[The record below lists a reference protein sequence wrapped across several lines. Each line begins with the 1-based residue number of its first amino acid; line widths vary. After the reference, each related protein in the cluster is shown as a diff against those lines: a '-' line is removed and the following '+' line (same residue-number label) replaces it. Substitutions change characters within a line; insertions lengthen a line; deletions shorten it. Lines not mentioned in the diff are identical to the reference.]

1 MVKVGSRG
9 IVLVLLVNIYIYI
22 YICMK
27 LSILLLTIFLI
38 SILPIS
44 GQPTPL
50 DTTHRKVWLS
60 GIGGV
65 NSFLRSPIIGMTG
78 EIEITDN
85 KYPLIIHFN
94 GSYSLVMSRQGQDIV
109 MQTPN
114 SILTS
119 QLDFGR
125 RFKKFDVVISPIG
138 FMGYYPKT
146 DFVPQMSL
154 SFYYKGIK
162 LSQSDNLQFRLTAN
176 YNYAINPGFGFNAV
190 INYRFKQF
198 KNL

>member
-1 MVKVGSRG
+1 
-9 IVLVLLVNIYIYI
+9 
-22 YICMK
+22 MK
-27 LSILLLTIFLI
+27 PLIFLLTIFLI
-38 SILPIS
+38 NISPVS

-50 DTTHRKVWLS
+50 DTTYRKVWLS
-60 GIGGV
+60 SMGGV

-94 GSYSLVMSRQGQDIV
+94 GSYSVVMSRQDQIQKR
-109 MQTPN
+109 QTLN
-114 SILTS
+114 SILTT

-125 RFKKFDVVISPIG
+125 RFEKFDVIISPIG

-146 DFVPQMSL
+146 EFVPQMSL

-162 LSQSDNLQFRLTAN
+162 LSQSNNLQFRLTTN

-190 INYRFKQF
+190 LNYRFKQF

>member
-1 MVKVGSRG
+1 
-9 IVLVLLVNIYIYI
+9 
-22 YICMK
+22 MK
-27 LSILLLTIFLI
+27 LSVLLLTVFLI
-38 SILPIS
+38 IGISPIS

-50 DTTHRKVWLS
+50 DTTYRKVWLS
-60 GIGGV
+60 SMGGV
-65 NSFLRSPIIGMTG
+65 NSFLRRPIKGMTG
-78 EIEITDN
+78 EVEITDN
-85 KYPLIIHFN
+85 KHPLIIHFN
-94 GSYSLVMSRQGQDIV
+94 GSYCLVMSRQGQ
-109 MQTPN
+109 MQERQTPN
-114 SILTS
+114 SILTT

-125 RFKKFDVVISPIG
+125 RFEKFDVVISPIG

-162 LSQSDNLQFRLTAN
+162 LSQSNNLQFRLTTN

-190 INYRFKQF
+190 LNYRFKQF

>member
-1 MVKVGSRG
+1 M
-9 IVLVLLVNIYIYI
+9 
-22 YICMK
+22 CMK

-65 NSFLRSPIIGMTG
+65 NSFLSSPIIGMAG

-146 DFVPQMSL
+146 DFIPQMSL
-154 SFYYKGIK
+154 SFYYKKIK
-162 LSQSDNLQFRLTAN
+162 LYKSGNLQFRLTAN
-176 YNYAINPGFGFNAV
+176 YNYAINPGFGFNGV
-190 INYRFKQF
+190 LNYRFKQF

>member
-1 MVKVGSRG
+1 MGSRN
-9 IVLVLLVNIYIYI
+9 IVLVLLVNI

-65 NSFLRSPIIGMTG
+65 NSFLSSPIIGMAG

>member
-1 MVKVGSRG
+1 MGSRN
-9 IVLVLLVNIYIYI
+9 IVLVLLVNI

-44 GQPTPL
+44 GQPIPL

-65 NSFLRSPIIGMTG
+65 NSFLRSPIIGMAG

-119 QLDFGR
+119 QIDFGR

>member
-1 MVKVGSRG
+1 
-9 IVLVLLVNIYIYI
+9 
-22 YICMK
+22 MK
-27 LSILLLTIFLI
+27 PLIFLLTIFLI
-38 SILPIS
+38 NISPVS

-50 DTTHRKVWLS
+50 DTTYRKVWLS
-60 GIGGV
+60 SMGGV

-94 GSYSLVMSRQGQDIV
+94 GSYSVVMSRQGQIQER
-109 MQTPN
+109 QTLN
-114 SILTS
+114 SILTT

-125 RFKKFDVVISPIG
+125 RFEKFDVIISPIG

-146 DFVPQMSL
+146 EFVPQMSL

-162 LSQSDNLQFRLTAN
+162 LSQSNNLQFRLTTN

>member
-1 MVKVGSRG
+1 
-9 IVLVLLVNIYIYI
+9 
-22 YICMK
+22 MK
-27 LSILLLTIFLI
+27 LLILLLTTFLI
-38 SILPIS
+38 GVLPIN
-44 GQPTPL
+44 GQPTSL

-60 GIGGV
+60 SMGGV
-65 NSFLRSPIIGMTG
+65 NSFLRSPIVGMTG

-94 GSYSLVMSRQGQDIV
+94 GSYSVVMSRQGKTSER
-109 MQTPN
+109 QTPN

-125 RFKKFDVVISPIG
+125 RFEKFDVVISPIG

-162 LSQSDNLQFRLTAN
+162 LSQIDNLQFRLTAN
-176 YNYAINPGFGFNAV
+176 YNYAINPGFGFNAI

>member
-1 MVKVGSRG
+1 M
-9 IVLVLLVNIYIYI
+9 Y
-22 YICMK
+22 MK
-27 LSILLLTIFLI
+27 LSVLLLITFLI
-38 SILPIS
+38 IGVSPIS

-50 DTTHRKVWLS
+50 DTTYRKVWLS
-60 GIGGV
+60 SMGGV

-78 EIEITDN
+78 EVEITDN

-94 GSYSLVMSRQGQDIV
+94 GSYCLVMSRQGQDMVI
-109 MQTPN
+109 QIPN

-119 QLDFGR
+119 QIDFGR

-146 DFVPQMSL
+146 EFIPQMSL

-162 LSQSDNLQFRLTAN
+162 LSQSNNLQFRLTTN

-190 INYRFKQF
+190 LNYRFKQF

>member
-1 MVKVGSRG
+1 
-9 IVLVLLVNIYIYI
+9 
-22 YICMK
+22 MK
-27 LSILLLTIFLI
+27 LSILLLTILLI
-38 SILPIS
+38 INVSPIS

-50 DTTHRKVWLS
+50 DTTYRKVWLS

-78 EIEITDN
+78 EVEITDN

-94 GSYSLVMSRQGQDIV
+94 GSYCLVMARQSQ
-109 MQTPN
+109 MKERQTPN

-125 RFKKFDVVISPIG
+125 RFEKFDVVISPIG

-176 YNYAINPGFGFNAV
+176 YNYAINPGFGFNAI

>member
-1 MVKVGSRG
+1 
-9 IVLVLLVNIYIYI
+9 
-22 YICMK
+22 MK
-27 LSILLLTIFLI
+27 RAILLLITFLI
-38 SILPIS
+38 IEVSSIS
-44 GQPTPL
+44 GQPTNL

-60 GIGGV
+60 SMGGV
-65 NSFLRSPIIGMTG
+65 NSFLHSPIIGMMG

-94 GSYSLVMSRQGQDIV
+94 GSYSVVMSRQDQIKER
-109 MQTPN
+109 QIPN
-114 SILTS
+114 SILTT

-125 RFKKFDVVISPIG
+125 RFEKFDVVISPIG

-162 LSQSDNLQFRLTAN
+162 LSQSDNLQFRLTTN

-190 INYRFKQF
+190 LNYRFKQF

>member
-1 MVKVGSRG
+1 MYMKL
-9 IVLVLLVNIYIYI
+9 LVLLLI
-22 YICMK
+22 
-27 LSILLLTIFLI
+27 TFLI
-38 SILPIS
+38 IGVSPIS
-44 GQPTPL
+44 GQPTPI
-50 DTTHRKVWLS
+50 DTTYRKVWLS
-60 GIGGV
+60 SMGGV

-94 GSYSLVMSRQGQDIV
+94 GSYCLVMSRQGQMKERQI
-109 MQTPN
+109 PN
-114 SILTS
+114 SILTT

-125 RFKKFDVVISPIG
+125 RFEKFDVVISPIG

-146 DFVPQMSL
+146 NFVPQMSL

-162 LSQSDNLQFRLTAN
+162 LSQSDNFQFRLTTN

-190 INYRFKQF
+190 LNYRFKQF

>member
-1 MVKVGSRG
+1 
-9 IVLVLLVNIYIYI
+9 
-22 YICMK
+22 MK
-27 LSILLLTIFLI
+27 PLIFLLTIFLI
-38 SILPIS
+38 NISPVS

-50 DTTHRKVWLS
+50 DTTYRKVWLS
-60 GIGGV
+60 SMGGV

-94 GSYSLVMSRQGQDIV
+94 GSYSVVMSRQGQI
-109 MQTPN
+109 QERQIPN
-114 SILTS
+114 SILTT

-125 RFKKFDVVISPIG
+125 RFEKFDVVISPIG

-146 DFVPQMSL
+146 ELVPQMSL

-162 LSQSDNLQFRLTAN
+162 LSKSDNLQFRLTAN

>member
-1 MVKVGSRG
+1 MKT
-9 IVLVLLVNIYIYI
+9 IDKALIYTH
-22 YICMK
+22 MK
-27 LSILLLTIFLI
+27 SLILLLTIFLI
-38 SILPIS
+38 SISPIS
-44 GQPTPL
+44 GQPSTL
-50 DTTHRKVWLS
+50 DTTYRKVWLS
-60 GIGGV
+60 GVAGT
-65 NSFLRSPIIGMTG
+65 NSFLHSPIIGMTG

-94 GSYSLVMSRQGQDIV
+94 GSYCLVMSRQSKNIEKQI
-109 MQTPN
+109 PN

-125 RFKKFDVVISPIG
+125 RFEKFDVVISPIG

-162 LSQSDNLQFRLTAN
+162 LSQNDNLQFRLTAN
-176 YNYAINPGFGFNAV
+176 YNYAINPGFGFNGV
-190 INYRFKQF
+190 INSRFKQF

>member
-1 MVKVGSRG
+1 
-9 IVLVLLVNIYIYI
+9 
-22 YICMK
+22 MK
-27 LSILLLTIFLI
+27 QSIILLTIFLI

-60 GIGGV
+60 SMGGV

-94 GSYSLVMSRQGQDIV
+94 CSYSVVMSRQGQIKER
-109 MQTPN
+109 QIPN
-114 SILTS
+114 SILTT

-125 RFKKFDVVISPIG
+125 RFEKFDVVISPIG

-146 DFVPQMSL
+146 EFVPQMSL

-162 LSQSDNLQFRLTAN
+162 LSKSDNLQFRLTTN
-176 YNYAINPGFGFNAV
+176 YNYAINPGFGFNGV
-190 INYRFKQF
+190 LNYRFKQF

>member
-1 MVKVGSRG
+1 MGSRN
-9 IVLVLLVNIYIYI
+9 IVLVLLVNI

-65 NSFLRSPIIGMTG
+65 NSFLSSPIIGMAG

-94 GSYSLVMSRQGQDIV
+94 CSYSLVMSRQGQDIV